1 MPYVQRNQAGA
12 IVSLTA
18 LPVSDKD
25 QFVLPDDLE
34 IIQFLSHPMVV
45 GDTPP
50 DNTGLELFTADL
62 KMIRVVEDLIDL
74 LTAKGIIMF
83 SELPSIAQEKI
94 LCKRTA
100 RQQYVSSDILI
111 DEEKL
116 L

>member
-1 MPYVQRNQAGA
+1 MPYVQRNQAGS

-25 QFVLPDDLE
+25 QFVLPSDPE
-34 IIQFLSHPMVV
+34 VIHFLSHPMV
-45 GDTPP
+45 GDIKSEKPAM
-50 DNTGLELFTADL
+50 ELFAADL

-83 SELPSIAQEKI
+83 SELPAVAQEKI
-94 LCKRTA
+94 LCKKTVREQFT
-100 RQQYVSSDILI
+100 SSDILV
-111 DEEKL
+111 DELKL

>member
-1 MPYVQRNQAGA
+1 MPYVQRNQVGA

-25 QFVLPDDLE
+25 QFVLPDDPE
-34 IIQFLSHPMVV
+34 IIQFLSHPMVA
-45 GDTPP
+45 GDNLH
-50 DNTGLELFTADL
+50 DKTGLELFTADL
-62 KMIRVVEDLIDL
+62 KLIRVVEDLIDL
-74 LTAKGIIMF
+74 LTAKGVIMF
-83 SELPSIAQEKI
+83 SELPAIAQEKI

-100 RQQYVSSDILI
+100 RKQHVSSDILV